1 MNPQRVAWPTHE
13 CLVCEQPT
21 PVEFGRPIFRWD
33 YQSEDITGG
42 PAICR
47 GCRDLSVSLSGTVT
61 VRRVQRFREMTT

>member
-1 MNPQRVAWPTHE
+1 MNALAVAWPTNE

-21 PVEFGRPIFRWD
+21 PVEFGQPIFRWD
-33 YQSEDITGG
+33 YRDDHIKGG

-47 GCRDLSVSLSGTVT
+47 TCRDLAVSLSGTVT